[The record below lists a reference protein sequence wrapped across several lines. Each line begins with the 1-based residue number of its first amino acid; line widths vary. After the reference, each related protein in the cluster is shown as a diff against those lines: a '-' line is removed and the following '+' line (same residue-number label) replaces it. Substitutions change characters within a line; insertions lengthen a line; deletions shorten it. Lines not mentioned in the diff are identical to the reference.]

1 MIFFGGV
8 RIPRF
13 GVLMKW
19 VRFFHLHFFGIR
31 LSTIQRI
38 LYGALLAFTTFLFLR
53 FSSPLVD
60 SSFTIFRGVRAF
72 VVRFGSVFS
81 WVTLC
86 GLVYILSA
94 RSSHPGAV
102 YIYTLS
108 SFFFCL
114 FLACSFFFFFQA
126 GVWAAERGVCW
137 GIAFFHPVFC
147 GFFCFIFFVG
157 GIFHTLRRRR
167 NMYNGLADTYCHL
180 HTYTPQQTSRNVV
193 LKRIRNTLLYIFLRV
208 FSFVF
213 PLYFYP
219 STFPSI
225 FTNFSAS
232 RAAYQRFCLS
242 ASSVLITYSLSVVTQ
257 WPLF

>member
-1 MIFFGGV
+1 
-8 RIPRF
+8 
-13 GVLMKW
+13 MKW

-53 FSSPLVD
+53 LSSPLVD
-60 SSFTIFRGVRAF
+60 SSFTILRGVRAF

-81 WVTLC
+81 WVTLG

-114 FLACSFFFFFQA
+114 FLACPFFFPGRGLGSGTGRMLGSSFFPPRVLRILLFHIFR
-126 GVWAAERGVCW
+126 RGYFSHSDGEETCITDW
-137 GIAFFHPVFC
+137 QI
-147 GFFCFIFFVG
+147 
-157 GIFHTLRRRR
+157 
-167 NMYNGLADTYCHL
+167 YCHL
-180 HTYTPQQTSRNVV
+180 HTYTPQQTSRTVV

-213 PLYFYP
+213 PLYFYS

-242 ASSVLITYSLSVVTQ
+242 VSSVLITYSLSVVTQ